1 MEAFMNGDS
10 KVSNTIIALAA
21 VGGAVTG
28 VFSFIAALFPFFAGD
43 FTGAG
48 LCLLASAFSFGLLAN
63 ALYRA

>member
-1 MEAFMNGDS
+1 MDEGR

-21 VGGAVTG
+21 VGSAVTG
-28 VFSFIAALFPFFAGD
+28 VVSFLGALIPYFEGD
-43 FTGAG
+43 FVGAG

>member
-1 MEAFMNGDS
+1 MLEGS

-28 VFSFIAALFPFFAGD
+28 VISFIAALFPLFEGD

-48 LCLLASAFSFGLLAN
+48 LCLLAAAFSFGLLAN